1 MPVDLEDVVDSE
13 ERASVSDE
21 DVPGAHYAI
30 AHIVPMQVTHA
41 WAKLGKQAYS
51 LLQPSSNRKDWA

>member
-30 AHIVPMQVTHA
+30 AHIVPMQVTHT
-41 WAKLGKQAYS
+41 
-51 LLQPSSNRKDWA
+51 